1 MANTF
6 TGFSNDEILASVGIR
21 RQDVPAQVNITNKGG
36 AVTPSPTPAVS
47 TAKDEGEDKGNFWDR
62 VKGMFGNIFT
72 KEEDTERQPTTL
84 QTSNKAESKDD
95 EDATNYLADINRR
108 ADTAVERN
116 ANAEQARTN
125 LGYVGERGAAAIP
138 KAVQDLINMA
148 GYTGQAYM
156 NVQNAAQGNDMIA
169 LGAVTGNDALM
180 SIGEQKVREATE
192 PELKLDT
199 VARFGDKANAKVEEK
214 YAGRI
219 SENAAIAGDIA
230 STVGYMVPSIISN
243 IIAPGSSL
251 FSMALSAGG
260 GATQEA
266 IDAGVDHNR
275 ALLKGAAVGVTT
287 ALSEKI
293 ADGLAGIFGKGA
305 ADDFIESLVKSK
317 LSSEGAQSAVMGLYR
332 LLGEGF
338 EEFAE
343 ELANKIYNELIIDA
357 GTSYNYDERSFGET
371 LKDAGISGLMGMAV
385 SGIINTAN
393 GAARGL
399 FDGATPKQI
408 ADAAADTVIS
418 EVKSNAA
425 QGEISPSDGVSAEP
439 TTYTAE
445 SENVGRVDPAVP
457 GFEAVAADGEQR
469 GTGTKDDGLGAANAG
484 FTINEGAQVP
494 TQNKTVTQS
503 LYMTDAEKQMLAPE
517 THERISEAES
527 INRAQQNFY
536 TDSDGNIVNLDLT
549 VEDLLNKDVWTAVEQ
564 DTAQIAIMELTRRAR
579 ESGDY
584 SKVQELGRKIET
596 IGGTE
601 VARSL
606 QARQKWVGE
615 SGANIMIAAT
625 KEVEALPEAERNE
638 VLNEVAQLA
647 GAFDEVLKGEVKPK
661 RKKND
666 KQEMDYVDEVDTK
679 LDAKREVEG
688 LMELIRRTAKIRRT
702 TGLFSKEMSRFQEW
716 ALKHVADR
724 GDIEF
729 LRSLAANGILSIAS
743 DKQSKTAGEWITTY
757 RRQAMLSKAATIM
770 RNLVSNGVF
779 DIVDTLARD
788 IVVPLDAA
796 LSKRTGTRSVA
807 VDKYYFSK
815 AKRQGTI
822 DGLAKS
828 FLEVGL
834 DVDASGN
841 LGRYEST
848 SNRTAKM
855 SGGVVSRL
863 FSTWEKYGGYGL
875 VTTDAAAKG
884 GTEAEIQRGIDE
896 LYNKGLIK
904 DDSLENAGESEAE
917 YRTFQDKSRLS
928 EAVLDIRRDLDKP
941 KWRIGGEKGVGIGTL
956 AIPFAKTPTNLAT
969 RAVEYSP
976 AGLIKGGIELG
987 NILIKGQ
994 KGNFTAA
1001 EQARVVQ
1008 EFGRG
1013 FTGSALIGLSVWGA
1027 LSGVIKTIG
1036 NGSDDED
1043 KDKTAYDKM
1052 SGQNGTQWNLSAFVR
1067 GLSGGSTEWQNDDV
1081 LMNISFLEPI
1091 NSHLTA
1097 GALIAEDIRNEEASF
1112 VNLAWDSVEGA
1123 MKSILDMP
1131 MMSAIKD
1138 AMQQFEYA
1146 EGDNN
1151 SERAGNALLAY
1162 GANQISSFVP
1172 NALKGIAQ
1180 GIDPIQRNT
1189 YAGDNLWEQTLS
1201 NVMSGIPGLRSKV
1214 EAKTDS
1220 FGNEMRNEGGVLN
1233 FLNSNILPGYITHY
1247 NEQTGSA
1254 LLDSVYEL
1262 TGNASIY
1269 PDRKA
1274 PNSISGTD
1282 AKGNEFKFSLDS
1294 EAGQKYLATA
1304 GAEHEAFLKAA
1315 ENNAEFSKLSTE
1327 EQAAVLKALRSQAH
1341 AEAKHEAIADSGYE
1355 MELSEA
1361 DKLKASL
1368 PAGALV
1374 DYLIAKEK
1382 AVIPNNY
1389 TSTPTWQKFEIA
1401 AAMPESFA
1409 LDMIIAQGGDTG
1421 RRIAAAVDSG
1431 VDLDKAIA
1439 YYRATTERNN
1449 KGENPSTAE
1458 ENQRIAALGLTAE
1471 ERGALIRAFDM
1482 KFD

>member
-1 MANTF
+1 MANYQDRINALI
-6 TGFSNDEILASVGIR
+6 GGDVGGSTQNSGTDYKDRI
-21 RQDVPAQVNITNKGG
+21 NNLIGGKGG
-36 AVTPSPTPAVS
+36 AATPSPTPAVS
-47 TAKDEGEDKGNFWDR
+47 EDKDEDKDNFWDR

-72 KEEDTERQPTTL
+72 KEDETEQPTTL
-84 QTSNKAESKDD
+84 QTTNKAESKDD
-95 EDATNYLADINRR
+95 EDVSKYVEDLSGKTTAATYDSREGVDDVDYGKLLVGVGRKGINQFAGTIASTADWLLGKPLAAAGWENNPFSWLNQEMKNEAQMLSEIYD
-108 ADTAVERN
+108 EN
-116 ANAEQARTN
+116 ANQS
-125 LGYVGERGAAAIP
+125 VP
-138 KAVQDLINMA
+138 
-148 GYTGQAYM
+148 
-156 NVQNAAQGNDMIA
+156 AQLFNKYGPSVVA
-169 LGAVTGNDALM
+169 TLPDALM
-180 SIGEQKVREATE
+180 
-192 PELKLDT
+192 
-199 VARFGDKANAKVEEK
+199 
-214 YAGRI
+214 
-219 SENAAIAGDIA
+219 AIYSGGA
-230 STVGYMVPSIISN
+230 S
-243 IIAPGSSL
+243 A
-251 FSMALSAGG
+251 ALS
-260 GATQEA
+260 GA
-266 IDAGVDHNR
+266 
-275 ALLKGAAVGVTT
+275 
-287 ALSEKI
+287 S
-293 ADGLAGIFGKGA
+293 
-305 ADDFIESLVKSK
+305 KS
-317 LSSEGAQSAVMGLYR
+317 G
-332 LLGEGF
+332 
-338 EEFAE
+338 
-343 ELANKIYNELIIDA
+343 
-357 GTSYNYDERSFGET
+357 
-371 LKDAGISGLMGMAV
+371 
-385 SGIINTAN
+385 GIINTVRNAMTTLIKNPQFWTSFARTAGPSYEEAVSEGASDIEASAAAVLTALNSGIIEVGGGGIQELPNEVRNN
-393 GAARGL
+393 GTPGILAWVKSTLDEGKEEVVQGIMTRAVQNLVYRGGPVVSL
-399 FDGATPKQI
+399 EDENAVFNPKTM
-408 ADAAADTVIS
+408 AEDAAGGLIVGGLVSGGQLAVNSAI
-418 EVKSNAA
+418 NAGRANTQTPTAPTAPIDAPAAPAPTAQINAMPA

-439 TTYTAE
+439 TTYTANA
-445 SENVGRVDPAVP
+445 ENVSRVDPGAP
-457 GFEAVAADGEQR
+457 GFEATNVDGER
-469 GTGTKDDGLGAANAG
+469 RAESAKDDGLGAANAG

-564 DTAQIAIMELTRRAR
+564 DTAQIAMMELTRKAR

-615 SGANIMIAAT
+615 SGTNIMIAAT

-647 GAFDEVLKGEVKPK
+647 GEFDEVLKGEVKPK
-661 RKKND
+661 RKKKD

-688 LMELIRRTAKIRRT
+688 LMEIIRRTAKIRRT

-716 ALKHVADR
+716 ALKHVAER

-770 RNLVSNGVF
+770 RNLVSNGAF

-917 YRTFQDKSRLS
+917 YRTFQDDSRLS
-928 EAVLDIRRDLDKP
+928 EAVIGIRRVLDNP
-941 KWRIGGEKGVGIGTL
+941 KLRIGGEKGVGIGTL

-1067 GLSGGSTEWQNDDV
+1067 GLSGGSTEWQDDDV
-1081 LMNISFLEPI
+1081 LMSISFLEPI

-1097 GALIAEDIRNEEASF
+1097 GALIAEDIRNDEASF
-1112 VNLAWDSVEGA
+1112 ANLAWDSVDGA

-1138 AMQQFEYA
+1138 AIQQFEYA
-1146 EGDNN
+1146 EGDNI

-1172 NALKGIAQ
+1172 NAVKGIAQ

-1282 AKGNEFKFSLDS
+1282 ANGNGFKFSLDS

-1327 EQAAVLKALRSQAH
+1327 EQAAVLTALRSQAH
-1341 AEAKHEAIADSGYE
+1341 AEAKYEAIADSGHKL
-1355 MELSEA
+1355 ELSEA

-1449 KGENPSTAE
+1449 KGENPSKAE

-1471 ERGALIRAFDM
+1471 ERGALIRAFNLE
-1482 KFD
+1482 FD